1 MRLCM
6 PERSEGMSV
15 RSTTLAAESVP
26 RAALWAIGRDH
37 PDGVPA
43 DFPISWE
50 DWERDTD
57 WAASVLAQHGVG
69 VGTAVLIVG
78 GMPESPWFDPFETA
92 VLRLGGQYSL
102 GEVLPFEAFR
112 TGMYAG
118 RLGIEVVFGINRA
131 VAEGLGDELGSA
143 LGGVRTILARPDA
156 VPVLRAAGLSA
167 LTVTRVGPALAVEC
181 PAGDGAHV
189 NGAEW
194 AVEADGADLLL
205 TTVGPR
211 AHQLDRQH
219 VGVTGR
225 VSVEPCP
232 CGRTDPRVHVSPD
245 RGV

>member
-6 PERSEGMSV
+6 PERSEGMTV
-15 RSTTLAAESVP
+15 RSTTLAGEAVP

-43 DFPISWE
+43 DFPISWS
-50 DWERDTD
+50 DWERDTA
-57 WAASVLAQHGVG
+57 WAESVLAQHGVG
-69 VGTAVLIVG
+69 LGTPVVIVG
-78 GMPESPWFDPFETA
+78 GMPESPWFDPIETA
-92 VLRLGGQYSL
+92 VLRLGGQYSI
-102 GEVLPFEAFR
+102 GEVFAFEAFR
-112 TGMYAG
+112 TAMYTT

-131 VAEGLGDELGSA
+131 VAEALGDELGPA
-143 LGGVRTILARPDA
+143 LAGVRTIFARPDA
-156 VPVLRAAGLSA
+156 LPVLRAAGLTA

-181 PAGDGAHV
+181 PAADGAHL

-194 AVEADGADLLL
+194 AVEADGDDLLL
-205 TTVGPR
+205 TTVGSR
-211 AHQLDRQH
+211 AHQIRRQR

-225 VSVEPCP
+225 VSVEPCA